1 MQNPL
6 EPFKSKLKTYL
17 GYLQKPMISDHRGTC
32 VNFLTST
39 CFSFTRAVQALTL
52 SPPGTL
58 EIGPELLLTPLS
70 KPPLIRR
77 SARE

>member
-1 MQNPL
+1 MAKKM
-6 EPFKSKLKTYL
+6 EDK
-17 GYLQKPMISDHRGTC
+17 
-32 VNFLTST
+32 
-39 CFSFTRAVQALTL
+39 TL

-58 EIGPELLLTPLS
+58 EFGPELLLTPLW